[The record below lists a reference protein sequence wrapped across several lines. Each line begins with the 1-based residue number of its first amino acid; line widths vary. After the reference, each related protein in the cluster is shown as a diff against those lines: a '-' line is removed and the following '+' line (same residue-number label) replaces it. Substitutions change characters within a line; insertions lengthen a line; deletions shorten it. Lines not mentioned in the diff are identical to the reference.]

1 MGLLKLKRYFC
12 MINREDILSLV
23 KIVTLGFKKY
33 PMLYMLLLLSLVSIC
48 TEVIA
53 MSLVTAISND
63 KYFIFESFLS
73 SIDKNMLFSIVLG
86 LFTVRF
92 ISMFFVDRYQ
102 VLIARK
108 FQAFLSSESLLKT
121 LNHPLSMIEEK
132 EIGYFIAMGGDETSR
147 AAELLNAVL
156 KIFNGLVLFTM
167 YLIMIFYVD
176 SNLLMI
182 LGALFVLFFFML
194 KIILKKSSSY
204 GGLSAI
210 KSRECSSIFMDA
222 LNGLK
227 TIKSFGIEDFMYSKY
242 HEAMEGYQIIN
253 YKIYFLSLMNA
264 LFPLIILIVLLNAYI
279 LIDFFTERTLSHIYL
294 ISIFFILMRFLLNL
308 GELLHTLNKIVGNI
322 KATTNIIDFV
332 TKPIAKKIKT
342 DKLLRVT
349 SIFLESVSFHY
360 NNSKDIFSNL
370 TLTFESRK
378 SYAIIGKTG
387 SGKSTLIDLI
397 MDFIP
402 PSDGDIFMNNLNIKT
417 IDSRSLKER
426 IIYVSQEAIIFNDT
440 IKNNLLMDKIYSDKA
455 LLRALEMVNLSE
467 MIEGLD
473 QGLNTV
479 LNYKGTNI
487 SGGQKQ
493 RLNIARAILRIP
505 DVLILDESINALDS
519 MTRISIVEK
528 LLELYQDKL
537 IIFVT
542 HDKDILNLVDT
553 IIDLDEA

>member
-1 MGLLKLKRYFC
+1 